1 VAGKTVQAGI
11 QRVKA
16 QNVLDMHAA
25 ELAQTKMQAESAARR
40 NEDAQHR
47 ADIAAAEFGH
57 VAKRGREIVN
67 KDSSSW
73 LSEARKS
80 LLDKALDIPVTM
92 QQYCKS
98 AIARHV
104 VHPPLKWKIT
114 DATARCPLDFLREV
128 YTFALKTGQ
137 DAMQALLDS
146 TQDAALQQA
155 CRDLMTKV
163 KEADPEVRWGK
174 AYQIFLQFVGQDF
187 FDPRHEATM
196 RIAMG
201 EVRQGK
207 QTVLEYGLSTRV
219 LVSKASELPGTVVC
233 NAFVRGLKPKL
244 DRLCARNEHGMVWDD
259 LQQCISHAV
268 DKEALVAGPRPV
280 HAASFAASS
289 GNLRKFSAGKGQGA
303 QRNAPP
309 TSMQSLKFKCHECGT
324 LC

>member
-1 VAGKTVQAGI
+1 MSIGEESYLHPLLHPGGSMSQMQNVAGKTAQAGI
-11 QRVKA
+11 QRAEA
-16 QNVLDMHAA
+16 QSVMDVHAA
-25 ELAQTKMQAESAARR
+25 EVAQAKMQAEAAVRR
-40 NEDAQHR
+40 HEDAQHR

-57 VAKRGREIVN
+57 VAKRGREFVN
-67 KDSSSW
+67 RDPANRV
-73 LSEARKS
+73 SEAHKS
-80 LLDKALDIPVTM
+80 LLEKALDIPGTV
-92 QQYCKS
+92 QQYCKP
-98 AIARHV
+98 AVARPV

-128 YTFALKTGQ
+128 YTFALITGQ

-146 TQDAALQQA
+146 TQDAALEQA

-163 KEADPEVRWGK
+163 KDADPEVRWGK
-174 AYQIFLQFVGQDF
+174 ACQIFLQFVGQDF

-196 RIAMG
+196 RITRG

-233 NAFVRGLKPKL
+233 DAFVRGLKPEL
-244 DRLCARNEHGMVWDD
+244 ARLCARNEHGMVWDD

-268 DKEALVAGPRPV
+268 NKEAIVAGPRPV

-289 GNLRKFSAGKGQGA
+289 GNKRKGAGCSA
-303 QRNAPP
+303 
-309 TSMQSLKFKCHECGT
+309 
-324 LC
+324 